1 MYVKQTNNKAILSQ
15 NAILEAFIQLLTR
28 KPMNEIT
35 ISKLCMEAQVGRKT
49 FYRNFET
56 KEDILAF
63 YIDKIY
69 AEFERDLQN
78 SNGNIIFTYLS
89 FIKKYSS
96 IMALLQKN
104 NVLHLLSSKFAN
116 QYQNYLPM
124 LNHKVKQPYKS
135 AYVVAVVNAIVS
147 EWAKREFKESIENIV
162 KIISNIIES
171 ISNEN

>member
-1 MYVKQTNNKAILSQ
+1 MYVEQTNNKAIQSQ
-15 NAILEAFIQLLTR
+15 NAILEAFIQLLNR

-35 ISKLCMEAQVGRKT
+35 ISKLCMEAKVGRRT
-49 FYRNFET
+49 FYRNFDR
-56 KEDILAF
+56 KEDVLAF

-69 AEFERDLQN
+69 AEFEWNLQN
-78 SNGNIIFTYLS
+78 SNGDFVFTYLS

-104 NVLHLLSSKFAN
+104 NILHLLSSKFAA

-124 LNHKVKQPYKS
+124 LNHKVKQQYKS

-147 EWAKREFKESIENIV
+147 EWAKREFKESIENII
-162 KIISNIIES
+162 KIISNVIES
-171 ISNEN
+171 ISNGD

>member
-1 MYVKQTNNKAILSQ
+1 MYVEQTNNKAIQSQ
-15 NAILEAFIQLLTR
+15 NAILEAFIQLLNR

-35 ISKLCMEAQVGRKT
+35 ISKLCMEAKIGRRT
-49 FYRNFET
+49 FYRNFDR
-56 KEDILAF
+56 KEDVLAF

-69 AEFERDLQN
+69 AEFEWNLQN
-78 SNGNIIFTYLS
+78 SNGDFVFTYLS

-104 NVLHLLSSKFAN
+104 NILHLLSSKFAA

-124 LNHKVKQPYKS
+124 LNHKVKQQYKS

-147 EWAKREFKESIENIV
+147 EWAKREFKESIENII
-162 KIISNIIES
+162 KIISNVIES
-171 ISNEN
+171 ISNGD